1 VSPPVFEVIDPGIF
15 TTIQDLGRK
24 GYFANG
30 IPPSGAMDRFSLRM
44 GNLLVKNPID
54 EAGIEMTAIG
64 VTVSV
69 LKESVIALTGA
80 EFSAKLNG
88 LPIPLWETIYLKKG
102 DLLSIEKTNRGWRG
116 YLCVA
121 GGIDVSLILGSKST
135 YTLGGLGGF
144 RGRTLKKGDLI
155 PAGLPRVPLDTLKG
169 RKVKGSVL
177 PEAGSEKELRVVLGP
192 QDDHVKE
199 ESIDTFLNT
208 PYKVSIRSNR
218 VGYRFEGPQLFF
230 KERPKSRDAG
240 LDPSNI
246 VDDGNAIGAIQI
258 PGGKEPICLGPD
270 GVTMGGYV
278 KIACLIT
285 ADMDRM
291 AQLKPK
297 DLVRFKSV
305 TVDEAYQILK
315 ESMEK
320 VREENILKGRDEV
333 KR

>member
-1 VSPPVFEVIDPGIF
+1 MSQPVLEVVEPGIF

-24 GYFANG
+24 GYFASG
-30 IPPSGAMDRFSLRM
+30 IPPSGAMDRFALRM

-54 EAGIEMTAIG
+54 EAGVEMTAIG
-64 VTVSV
+64 MKARV
-69 LKESVIALTGA
+69 LKETVIALAGA
-80 EFSAKLNG
+80 QFSAKLNG
-88 LPIPLWETIYLKKG
+88 NAIPLWQTIYLKEG
-102 DLLSIEKTNRGWRG
+102 DLLSIEKPRSGWRG
-116 YLCVA
+116 YLCIA
-121 GGIDVSLILGSKST
+121 GGMDVPPVLGSKST
-135 YTLGGLGGF
+135 YTLGGLGGI

-155 PAGLPRVPLDTLKG
+155 PAGIPRSSLDTLKG
-169 RKVKGSVL
+169 RKVKESVL

-199 ESIDTFLNT
+199 ESIEVFLNT
-208 PYKVSIRSNR
+208 PYQVSIRSNR

-230 KERPKSRDAG
+230 KERPESRDAG

-258 PGGKEPICLGPD
+258 PAGKEPICLGVD

-285 ADMDRM
+285 ADMNRM

-305 TVDEAYQILK
+305 TVDEARSILLQSIERVK
-315 ESMEK
+315 
-320 VREENILKGRDEV
+320 EENILKG
-333 KR
+333 

>member
-1 VSPPVFEVIDPGIF
+1 VSQPVFEVAEPGVF

-24 GYFANG
+24 GYFASG
-30 IPPSGAMDRFSLRM
+30 IPPSGAMDRFALRM
-44 GNLLVKNPID
+44 GNLLVKNPLD

-64 VTVSV
+64 MKLRV
-69 LKESVIALTGA
+69 LKETVIALTGA

-88 LPIPLWETIYLKKG
+88 DSIPLWQTIYLKKG
-102 DLLSIEKTNRGWRG
+102 DLLSIEKLNRGWRG

-121 GGIDVSLILGSKST
+121 GGIDVPPVLGSKST
-135 YTLGGLGGF
+135 YTLGGLGGI
-144 RGRTLKKGDLI
+144 RGRTLKRGDLI
-155 PAGLPRVPLDTLKG
+155 PVGIPRSPLDTLKG
-169 RKVKGSVL
+169 RKAKESVL

-199 ESIDTFLNT
+199 ESIEVFLNT
-208 PYKVSIRSNR
+208 PYQVSIRSNR

-230 KERPKSRDAG
+230 KERPESRDAG

-258 PGGKEPICLGPD
+258 PAGKEPICLGVD

-297 DLVRFKSV
+297 DLARFKSV
-305 TVDEAYQILK
+305 TVDEARSILLQ
-315 ESMEK
+315 SIEK
-320 VREENILKGRDEV
+320 VGEENILKG
-333 KR
+333 

>member
-1 VSPPVFEVIDPGIF
+1 MSQAVFEVIESGIF

-24 GYFANG
+24 GYFASG
-30 IPPSGAMDRFSLRM
+30 IPPSGAMDRFALRM

-64 VTVSV
+64 MKVKV
-69 LKESVIALTGA
+69 LKETVIALTGA
-80 EFSAKLNG
+80 DFSAKLNG
-88 LPIPLWETIYLKKG
+88 NSIPSWQTVYLRGG
-102 DLLSIEKTNRGWRG
+102 DFLSIEKPGRGWRG

-121 GGIDVSLILGSKST
+121 GGIDIPPVLGSKST
-135 YTLGGLGGF
+135 YTLGGLGGI

-155 PAGLPRVPLDTLKG
+155 PAGIPRSSLDTLKG
-169 RKVKGSVL
+169 RKVKESVL

-199 ESIDTFLNT
+199 ESIEVFLNT
-208 PYKVSIRSNR
+208 PYHVSIRSNR

-230 KERPKSRDAG
+230 KERPESRDAG

-258 PGGKEPICLGPD
+258 PAGKDPICLGPD

-278 KIACLIT
+278 KIACLIA

-297 DLVRFKSV
+297 DLAGFKSV
-305 TVDEAYQILK
+305 TVDEARSILLQSIERVK
-315 ESMEK
+315 
-320 VREENILKGRDEV
+320 EENILKG
-333 KR
+333 

>member
-1 VSPPVFEVIDPGIF
+1 MSQPVLEVIEPGIF

-24 GYFANG
+24 GYFASG
-30 IPPSGAMDRFSLRM
+30 IPPSGAMDRFALRM

-64 VTVSV
+64 MKARV
-69 LKESVIALTGA
+69 LKETVIALAGA
-80 EFSAKLNG
+80 QFSAKLNG
-88 LPIPLWETIYLKKG
+88 NAIPLWQTIYLKEG
-102 DLLSIEKTNRGWRG
+102 DLLSIEKPRSGWRG
-116 YLCVA
+116 YLCIA
-121 GGIDVSLILGSKST
+121 GGMDVPHVLGSKST
-135 YTLGGLGGF
+135 YTLGGLGGI

-155 PAGLPRVPLDTLKG
+155 PAGIPRSSLDTLKG
-169 RKVKGSVL
+169 RKVKESVL

-192 QDDHVKE
+192 QDDHVKG
-199 ESIDTFLNT
+199 ESIEVFLNT
-208 PYKVSIRSNR
+208 PYQVSLRSNR

-230 KERPKSRDAG
+230 KERPESRDAG

-258 PGGKEPICLGPD
+258 PAGKEPICLGVD

-297 DLVRFKSV
+297 DLARFRSV
-305 TVDEAYQILK
+305 TVDEARSILLQ
-315 ESMEK
+315 SIEK
-320 VREENILKGRDEV
+320 VREENVLGG
-333 KR
+333 